1 MIDGIP
7 NDGLPMP
14 QYPIVKE
21 VPLKR
26 LIRLINNIIDDLS
39 SFPKSLMIFSSS
51 AFETDPGPLIY
62 ETWRSGKCQRQDTTE
77 MCDCSFFLPSTS
89 PSHPSLCLTDFLQWI
104 EHFLT
109 SPFTVMHI
117 WRHALSSPQSNRAWV
132 TYAQRWGF
140 LTFINSFYRRIFLCF
155 NSKKNSYI

>member
-62 ETWRSGKCQRQDTTE
+62 ET
-77 MCDCSFFLPSTS
+77 
-89 PSHPSLCLTDFLQWI
+89 
-104 EHFLT
+104 
-109 SPFTVMHI
+109 
-117 WRHALSSPQSNRAWV
+117 
-132 TYAQRWGF
+132 
-140 LTFINSFYRRIFLCF
+140 
-155 NSKKNSYI
+155 